1 MQNSSNR
8 PGKLRQRLA
17 HEAARIL
24 AEQGD
29 HDYARARRKA
39 AERLRCRD
47 RHQFP
52 SNAEIE
58 QALREYQQLYF
69 GADHDAHLHR
79 LRTLALDAMEALR
92 EYSPRLVGPVL
103 SGTADRHSPIVLH
116 LFSDAPEQI
125 SLFLIDRKIPWRD
138 GEKRIRYPDGSASQ
152 QPTFLFQADEAEME
166 LIWFPTEK
174 LRQPVLGPLDNGKE
188 ERASTAQLRQLLT
201 LSNL

>member
-1 MQNSSNR
+1 MVNSSNR

-29 HDYARARRKA
+29 HDYGRARRKA

-69 GADHDAHLHR
+69 GADHSAHLHS
-79 LRTLALDAMEALR
+79 LRTLALEAMEAMR
-92 EYSPRLVGPVL
+92 EFSPRLVGPVL
-103 SGTADRHSPIVLH
+103 SGSADLHSPIVLH
-116 LFSDAPEQI
+116 LFCDTPEQI
-125 SLFLIDRKIPWRD
+125 SYFLIDRKIPWRD
-138 GEKRIRYPDGSASQ
+138 GEKKIRYPDGSSSQ
-152 QPTFLFQADEAEME
+152 HPSFLFQADQAEME
-166 LIWFPTEK
+166 LVWFPTEK
-174 LRQPVLGPLDNGKE
+174 LRQPVLGPLDSGKE
-188 ERASTAQLRQLLT
+188 ERASAPQLRQLMAP
-201 LSNL
+201 SNP